1 MDMSIMILFIP
12 MSIYFGYLIARVKR
26 KSIKVEAICT
36 GVDNGVQVK
45 IRVYHGTYKFCIN
58 GKEYEI
64 YDENGSNLKPKINV
78 PIYIYVKK
86 DDFLKIVPQIQIR
99 LYQWL
104 IGLMLFFSAA
114 VVIKE
119 IILR

>member
-1 MDMSIMILFIP
+1 MDMSILIFLIP

-26 KSIKVEAICT
+26 ASAKVEAICT
-36 GVDNGVQVK
+36 DIENGIQVK
-45 IRVYHGTYKFCIN
+45 IRVYHGTYKFCIS

-78 PIYIYVKK
+78 PIYIYVNK
-86 DDFLKIVPQIQIR
+86 DDFSKIVPQIQIR

-104 IGLMLFFSAA
+104 IGLMLFFSVA

-119 IILR
+119 NCKY